1 MRCSIKKRY
10 AEDLPDAPP
19 PTKAFKSSEYQVC
32 LDGTVIRKTRLN
44 NVTNLHLAVTPQT
57 KASSYAERN
66 KGAFSKWEQMAQ
78 MAREN
83 IPDEEIAKETGY
95 TVQYVRKRLQLL
107 RKSGADIPIGRA
119 RVEERRKGMR
129 KMAEELKKQGKTYRE
144 IHEET
149 GLALST
155 IRRYLGSP
163 KK

>member
-1 MRCSIKKRY
+1 MNSTMRIKRP
-10 AEDLPDAPP
+10 LPPAPK
-19 PTKAFKSSEYQVC
+19 PTKPFQSTEYQVC
-32 LDGTVIRKTRLN
+32 LDGTVIRKTRLI

-57 KASSYAERN
+57 KANSYAERN
-66 KGAFSKWEQMAQ
+66 KNAISKWEQMAQ

>member
-1 MRCSIKKRY
+1 M
-10 AEDLPDAPP
+10 
-19 PTKAFKSSEYQVC
+19 
-32 LDGTVIRKTRLN
+32 N
-44 NVTNLHLAVTPQT
+44 LAVTPQT
-57 KASSYAERN
+57 KANSYAERN
-66 KGAFSKWEQMAQ
+66 KNAFSKWEQMAQ

>member
-1 MRCSIKKRY
+1 M
-10 AEDLPDAPP
+10 
-19 PTKAFKSSEYQVC
+19 
-32 LDGTVIRKTRLN
+32 
-44 NVTNLHLAVTPQT
+44 TNLHLAVTPQT
-57 KASSYAERN
+57 KANSYAERN
-66 KGAFSKWEQMAQ
+66 KNAISKWEQMAQ